1 MSMREYLSR
10 RVADEALAS
19 LIRPPQS
26 NREHM
31 S

>member
-1 MSMREYLSR
+1 MSMREHLSR

-19 LIRPPQS
+19 LIRPHRT